1 MKELVESIGK
11 QIDTDKE
18 VINILPRNGIKA
30 IKTLLETIQ
39 EMTAKYEYVN
49 EMLLKDI
56 ESRFDELTAVNENEE
71 ILKLETEILKY
82 NDAVKNTDKRSTYEK
97 MGLDKISYNVNGY
110 YKSNLERLNKELIE
124 CVKQF
129 DNVGIKLTADDFNI
143 SEYSKEYMEVLLQES
158 QNGQINSERV
168 KDAFEKVYWKCSEVV
183 SHLYVNIKYIYD
195 KYENEINKFYQ
206 NNSEEIMSKFN
217 ATVEQLENKKS
228 DLIRQKN
235 KLVDIDNKII
245 LDKFYTGSLNIND
258 YKGDNYKR
266 MYLELT
272 SKDISELSEE
282 EKLEMNENIEK
293 LNNNLSEYSK
303 YCEYR
308 FLVEGVLS
316 LRDEELKKVDENKDK
331 KVKKTE
337 LEIMKENIKKLAV
350 DIFKINE
357 KLDKL
362 DKPAKGLF
370 FKRKSENNKK
380 NTAVIL
386 QRNNLILDLKKA
398 YMELDDEILKQ
409 NIIQNIDETSS
420 LLDVLK
426 LASNYY
432 GFMAKSM
439 IKKNEE
445 ITDAEIGELAKEI
458 RNFIN
463 FSYFTVIN
471 YVKISDTKVLAV
483 IIKDKYKLFGLQ
495 VSKENFQE
503 DNVDDLIRK
512 VKLITNYN
520 NIQKSK
526 FSVQDLEYITT
537 VKEML
542 KK

>member
-1 MKELVESIGK
+1 MKELVENIGK

-18 VINILPRNGIKA
+18 VISILPRNGIKA

-56 ESRFDELTAVNENEE
+56 ESRYDELTAVSENEE
-71 ILKLETEILKY
+71 IPKIETDILKY
-82 NDAVKNTDKRSTYEK
+82 NEAVKNTDARSSYDK
-97 MGLDKISYNVNGY
+97 MGLDKITYNVNGY
-110 YKSNLERLNKELIE
+110 YKSNLERLNKELIN

-129 DNVGIKLTADDFNI
+129 ENVGIKLTAEDFNI
-143 SEYSKEYMEVLLQES
+143 SEYSKEYMDVLLQEA
-158 QNGQINSERV
+158 QDGQINSERV

-195 KYENEINKFYQ
+195 KYESEIDKFYK
-206 NNSEEIMSKFN
+206 NKSEEVLQEFS
-217 ATVEQLENKKS
+217 ATEEQIENKRTE
-228 DLIRQKN
+228 LIKQKK
-235 KLVDIDNKII
+235 KLEAIDNKIT

-258 YKGDNYKR
+258 YKEDNYKR
-266 MYLELT
+266 MYTELT
-272 SKDISELSEE
+272 SKEISDLSEN
-282 EKLEMNENIEK
+282 EKTEMDENIEK
-293 LNNNLSEYSK
+293 LDSNLGEYSK

-308 FLVEGVLS
+308 FLVDGVLS
-316 LRDEELKKVDENKDK
+316 IREEELKKAEANKDK

-337 LEIMKENIKKLAV
+337 FDIMKENIKKLATEV
-350 DIFKINE
+350 FKINE
-357 KLDKL
+357 KLDK
-362 DKPAKGLF
+362 PSKGF
-370 FKRKSENNKK
+370 FKKKSSNDKK
-380 NTAVIL
+380 NTVIIL

-398 YMELDDEILKQ
+398 YMELDEQILKQ

-445 ITDAEIGELAKEI
+445 ITDTEIGELAKEI
-458 RNFIN
+458 RDFIN
-463 FSYFTVIN
+463 FSNFAVIN
-471 YVKISDTKVLAV
+471 YVKISDTKDLAV
-483 IIKDKYKLFGLQ
+483 IVKDKYKLFGLQ

-503 DNVDDLIRK
+503 DNVEDLIRR

-520 NIQKSK
+520 NIQKTK
-526 FSVQDLEYITT
+526 FSVEDLEYITT

>member
-1 MKELVESIGK
+1 MKELVENIGK

-18 VINILPRNGIKA
+18 VISILPRNGIKA

-39 EMTAKYEYVN
+39 EMTAKYEYVH
-49 EMLLKDI
+49 EKLLKDI
-56 ESRFDELTAVNENEE
+56 ESRYDELTAVSENEE
-71 ILKLETEILKY
+71 IPKIEANILKY
-82 NDAVKNTDKRSTYEK
+82 NEAVKNTDNRSSYDK
-97 MGLDKISYNVNGY
+97 MGLDKITYNINGY
-110 YKSNLERLNKELIE
+110 YKSNLERLNKELID

-129 DNVGIKLTADDFNI
+129 ENVGINLTAEDFNI
-143 SEYSKEYMEVLLQES
+143 SEYSKEYMYVLLQEAHD
-158 QNGQINSERV
+158 GQINSEKV

-195 KYENEINKFYQ
+195 KYESEIDKFYK
-206 NNSEEIMSKFN
+206 NKSEEVLQEFN
-217 ATVEQLENKKS
+217 ATAEQIENKRTE
-228 DLIRQKN
+228 LIKQKK
-235 KLVDIDNKII
+235 KLEDIDNKIT

-258 YKGDNYKR
+258 YKEDNYKR
-266 MYLELT
+266 MYTELT
-272 SKDISELSEE
+272 SKEISDLSET
-282 EKLEMNENIEK
+282 EKAEMDENIEK
-293 LNNNLSEYSK
+293 LDSNLGEYSK

-308 FLVEGVLS
+308 FLVDGVLS
-316 LRDEELKKVDENKDK
+316 IREEELKKAEANKDK

-337 LEIMKENIKKLAV
+337 FDIIKENIKKLATE
-350 DIFKINE
+350 IFKINE
-357 KLDKL
+357 KLDK
-362 DKPAKGLF
+362 PSKGF
-370 FKRKSENNKK
+370 FKKKSSNDKK

-398 YMELDDEILKQ
+398 YMELDEEILKQ

-432 GFMAKSM
+432 GFMARSM

-445 ITDAEIGELAKEI
+445 ITDTEIGELAKEI
-458 RNFIN
+458 RDFIN
-463 FSYFTVIN
+463 FSNFAVIN
-471 YVKISDTKVLAV
+471 YVKISETKDLAI

-503 DNVDDLIRK
+503 DNVEDLIRK

-520 NIQKSK
+520 NIQKTK
-526 FSVQDLEYITT
+526 FSVGDLEYITT

>member
-1 MKELVESIGK
+1 MKELVENIGK

-18 VINILPRNGIKA
+18 VISILPRNGIKA

-56 ESRFDELTAVNENEE
+56 ESRYDELTAVSENEE
-71 ILKLETEILKY
+71 IPKIEADILKY
-82 NDAVKNTDKRSTYEK
+82 NEAVKNTDNRSPYDK
-97 MGLDKISYNVNGY
+97 MGLDKITYNVNGY
-110 YKSNLERLNKELIE
+110 YKSNLERLNKELIN

-129 DNVGIKLTADDFNI
+129 ENVGIKLTAEDFNI
-143 SEYSKEYMEVLLQES
+143 SEYSKEYMDVLLQEA
-158 QNGQINSERV
+158 QDGQINSEKV

-195 KYENEINKFYQ
+195 KYESEIDKFYK
-206 NNSEEIMSKFN
+206 NKTEEVLQDFS
-217 ATVEQLENKKS
+217 ATEEQIENKRTE
-228 DLIRQKN
+228 LIKQKK
-235 KLVDIDNKII
+235 KLEAIDNKIT

-258 YKGDNYKR
+258 YKEDNYKR
-266 MYLELT
+266 MYTELT
-272 SKDISELSEE
+272 SKEISDLSEN
-282 EKLEMNENIEK
+282 EKAEIDENIEK
-293 LNNNLSEYSK
+293 LDSNLGEYSK

-308 FLVEGVLS
+308 FLVDGVLS
-316 LRDEELKKVDENKDK
+316 IREEELKKAEANKDK

-337 LEIMKENIKKLAV
+337 FDIMKENIKKLAAEV
-350 DIFKINE
+350 FKINE
-357 KLDKL
+357 KLDK
-362 DKPAKGLF
+362 PSKGF
-370 FKRKSENNKK
+370 FKKKSSNDKK

-398 YMELDDEILKQ
+398 YMELDEQILKQ

-445 ITDAEIGELAKEI
+445 ITDTEIGELAKEI
-458 RNFIN
+458 RDFIN
-463 FSYFTVIN
+463 FSNFAVIN
-471 YVKISDTKVLAV
+471 YVKISDTKDLAV

-503 DNVDDLIRK
+503 DNVEDLIRR

-520 NIQKSK
+520 NIQKTK
-526 FSVQDLEYITT
+526 FSVGDLEYITT

>member
-1 MKELVESIGK
+1 MKELVENIGK

-18 VINILPRNGIKA
+18 VISILPRNGIKA

-56 ESRFDELTAVNENEE
+56 ESRYDELTAVSENEE
-71 ILKLETEILKY
+71 IPKIETDILKY
-82 NDAVKNTDKRSTYEK
+82 NEAVKNTDARSSYDK
-97 MGLDKISYNVNGY
+97 MGLDKITYNVNGY
-110 YKSNLERLNKELIE
+110 YKSNLERLNKELID

-129 DNVGIKLTADDFNI
+129 ENVGIKLTADDFNI
-143 SEYSKEYMEVLLQES
+143 SEYSKEYMEVLLQEA
-158 QNGQINSERV
+158 QDGQINSERV

-195 KYENEINKFYQ
+195 KYESEIDKFYQ
-206 NNSEEIMSKFN
+206 NKSEDVLQEFN
-217 ATVEQLENKKS
+217 ATAEQIENARTELIKNKK
-228 DLIRQKN
+228 
-235 KLVDIDNKII
+235 KLEEIDSKII

-258 YKGDNYKR
+258 YKEDNYKR
-266 MYLELT
+266 MYSELT
-272 SKDISELSEE
+272 SKEISDLSED
-282 EKLEMNENIEK
+282 EKAEMDENIEK
-293 LNNNLSEYSK
+293 LDNNLSEYSK

-308 FLVEGVLS
+308 FLVDGVLS
-316 LRDEELKKVDENKDK
+316 MREEEVKKAEANKDK

-337 LEIMKENIKKLAV
+337 FDIMKENAKKLAT

-357 KLDKL
+357 KLDKPS
-362 DKPAKGLF
+362 KKRF
-370 FKRKSENNKK
+370 FKKKSSDDKK

-386 QRNNLILDLKKA
+386 QRNNLILDLKKL
-398 YMELDDEILKQ
+398 YMELDEEILKR
-409 NIIQNIDETSS
+409 NIVQTIDETSS

-432 GFMAKSM
+432 GFMARSM

-445 ITDAEIGELAKEI
+445 ITDTEIGDLAKKI
-458 RNFIN
+458 RDFVSFTN
-463 FSYFTVIN
+463 FTVIN
-471 YVKISDTKVLAV
+471 YVKISDTKDLSV

-503 DNVDDLIRK
+503 DNIEDLIRR

-520 NIQKSK
+520 NIQKTK
-526 FSVQDLEYITT
+526 FSVEDLEYITT

>member
-18 VINILPRNGIKA
+18 VISILPRNGIKA

-56 ESRFDELTAVNENEE
+56 ESRYDELTAVSENEE
-71 ILKLETEILKY
+71 IPKIETDILKY
-82 NDAVKNTDKRSTYEK
+82 NEAVKNTDNRSSYDK
-97 MGLDKISYNVNGY
+97 MGLDKITYNVNGY
-110 YKSNLERLNKELIE
+110 YKSNLERLNKELID

-129 DNVGIKLTADDFNI
+129 ENVGINLTAEDFNI
-143 SEYSKEYMEVLLQES
+143 SEYSKEYMDVLLQEAHD
-158 QNGQINSERV
+158 GQINSERV

-195 KYENEINKFYQ
+195 KYESEIDKFYKYKA
-206 NNSEEIMSKFN
+206 EEVLQEFS
-217 ATVEQLENKKS
+217 ATAEQIENKRTE
-228 DLIRQKN
+228 LIKQKK
-235 KLVDIDNKII
+235 KLEDIDNKIT

-258 YKGDNYKR
+258 YKEDNYKR
-266 MYLELT
+266 MYTELT
-272 SKDISELSEE
+272 SKEISDLSET
-282 EKLEMNENIEK
+282 EKAEMDENIEK
-293 LNNNLSEYSK
+293 LDSNLGEYSK

-308 FLVEGVLS
+308 FLVDGVLS
-316 LRDEELKKVDENKDK
+316 IREEELKKAEANKDK

-337 LEIMKENIKKLAV
+337 FDIMKENIKKLATE
-350 DIFKINE
+350 IFKINE
-357 KLDKL
+357 KLDK
-362 DKPAKGLF
+362 PSKGF
-370 FKRKSENNKK
+370 FKKKSSNDKK

-398 YMELDDEILKQ
+398 YMDLDDEILKQ
-409 NIIQNIDETSS
+409 NIIQSIDETSS

-426 LASNYY
+426 LAGNYY

-445 ITDAEIGELAKEI
+445 ITDMEIGELAKEI
-458 RNFIN
+458 RDFIN
-463 FSYFTVIN
+463 FSNFTVIN
-471 YVKISDTKVLAV
+471 YVKISDTKDLAI

-503 DNVDDLIRK
+503 DNVEDLIRK

-520 NIQKSK
+520 NIQKTK
-526 FSVQDLEYITT
+526 FSIGDLEYITT

>member
-56 ESRFDELTAVNENEE
+56 ENRYDELTAVNENEE
-71 ILKLETEILKY
+71 VPKLETEILKY
-82 NDAVKNTDKRSTYEK
+82 NDAVKNTDKRSSYEK
-97 MGLDKISYNVNGY
+97 MGLDKITYNVNGY

-129 DNVGIKLTADDFNI
+129 ENVGIKLTAEDFNI

-158 QNGQINSERV
+158 QDGQVNSEKV

-206 NNSEEIMSKFN
+206 NKSEEVMQKFN
-217 ATVEQLENKKS
+217 ATTEQLEDKRTE
-228 DLIRQKN
+228 LIRQKN
-235 KLVDIDNKII
+235 KLEDIDNKII

-316 LRDEELKKVDENKDK
+316 LRDEELKKADENKDK

-350 DIFKINE
+350 EIFKINE
-357 KLDKL
+357 RL
-362 DKPAKGLF
+362 DKPAKVFF

-398 YMELDDEILKQ
+398 YMELDDEILRQ
-409 NIIQNIDETSS
+409 NIVQNIDETSS
-420 LLDVLK
+420 ILDVLK
-426 LASNYY
+426 LAGNYY

-471 YVKISDTKVLAV
+471 YVKISDTKDLAV

-503 DNVDDLIRK
+503 DNVEDLIRK

-526 FSVQDLEYITT
+526 FSVEDLEYITT
-537 VKEML
+537 VKELL